1 MPDISRKKTNMKI
14 GQEIKKLRLDKG
26 MTQEDLAERTN
37 LSTRTIQRIENGEVD
52 PRAYTL
58 QTIASALEVEFEVL
72 NNIRDEELDPV
83 IARQRDFWAP
93 MLHLSGLF
101 VLLLPPIIIWLAKK
115 DEIEEVRIQGVDVIN
130 FQISMWAI
138 LLPCGI
144 FAFLMI
150 TIPILIGVSIY
161 STVLVLMNTIRVANN
176 QPYKYPTFIK
186 LLKHQQ
192 AESYH

>member
-1 MPDISRKKTNMKI
+1 MKI
-14 GQEIKKLRLDKG
+14 GQEIRKLRQQKG
-26 MTQEDLAERTN
+26 MTQEELADRTN
-37 LSTRTIQRIENGEVD
+37 LSVRTIQRIENGEVD

-58 QTIASALEVEFEVL
+58 QTIASALEVEFEIL
-72 NNIRDEELDPV
+72 NNIRDDETGHTIV
-83 IARQRDFWAP
+83 QQSRFWVP
-93 MLHLSGLF
+93 MLHLSGMF
-101 VLLLPPIIIWLAKK
+101 VLLFPPLIIWLAKK
-115 DEIEEVRIQGVDVIN
+115 DLIDEVRIQGVDVIN

-161 STVLVLMNTIRVANN
+161 STILVLMNTIRVANN

-192 AESYH
+192 AESYQ

>member
-1 MPDISRKKTNMKI
+1 MKI
-14 GQEIKKLRLDKG
+14 GQEIRKLRQQKG
-26 MTQEDLAERTN
+26 ITQEELAERTN
-37 LSTRTIQRIENGEVD
+37 LSVRTIQRIENGEVD

-58 QTIASALEVEFEVL
+58 QTIASALDVDFEVL
-72 NNIRDEELDPV
+72 NQIRDEENSQAV
-83 IARQRDFWAP
+83 AQQSQFWIP

-101 VLLLPPIIIWLAKK
+101 VLLIPPLIIWLAKK
-115 DEIEEVRIQGVDVIN
+115 DQIDEVRIQGVDVIN

-150 TIPILIGVSIY
+150 PIPILIGVSIY

-186 LLKHQQ
+186 ILKHQQ
-192 AESYH
+192 ASSYQ